1 MSQYIH
7 FLSYIILAYHP
18 FHILNIDSNLKKKK
32 KKVNM
37 ACRIMIKVKIILF
50 YYVKINVEIIFAQGQ
65 EVQL

>member
-1 MSQYIH
+1 MSQSIH
-7 FLSYIILAYHP
+7 FLLHIILAHHP
-18 FHILNIDSNLKKKK
+18 FHILNIDSNFFK

>member
-1 MSQYIH
+1 MSQSIH
-7 FLSYIILAYHP
+7 FLLHIILAHHP
-18 FHILNIDSNLKKKK
+18 FHILNIDSNLKK

-50 YYVKINVEIIFAQGQ
+50 YYVKINVEIIFAQDQ

>member
-1 MSQYIH
+1 MSQSIH
-7 FLSYIILAYHP
+7 FLSYIILAHHP
-18 FHILNIDSNLKKKK
+18 FYILNIDSNLKK